1 MEDFL
6 EEGNFRYT
14 VYRVKHKPAP
24 GKDSDGNFPINTKLE
39 FLEYLNNDE
48 VDQWMHSNAH
58 KYPSVIVAR
67 SDNKWVMY
75 DQPHGASFKKVDFGK
90 NFNTVFRGVYN
101 KKADVSE
108 GTVLSFKEY
117 LNEASDNDTQF
128 EQLIKKAKSL
138 PLEHKSA
145 SEVLKDKAYI
155 KGKIGDSFVTFSYML
170 PSDASGAGYRFI
182 GLSVNDAGKV
192 INTHNTTF
200 KKMASGELKSDS
212 SRKKNY
218 LENVKEF
225 KDAIQSIED
234 KLKLTESKYDVSDIQ
249 KAIKA
254 AGYKA
259 VTSGGLK
266 MITTIYRGNQK
277 IGTVS
282 EDGVVKSSNK
292 EVKSKIETELRKI

>member
-6 EEGNFRYT
+6 EEGDYRYT

-24 GKDSDGNFPINTKLE
+24 GKDSAGIFPINTKLE

-48 VDQWMHSNAH
+48 VDSWMLTNAH
-58 KYPSVIVAR
+58 KYPSVIIAR

-75 DQPHGASFKKVDFGK
+75 DQPHGSSFKKVDSGK

-108 GTVLSFKEY
+108 KTVLSFKDF

-128 EQLIKKAKSL
+128 EQLIKKAKAL
-138 PLEHKSA
+138 PLENKSA
-145 SEVLKDKAYI
+145 SELMKDKAYI
-155 KGKIGDSFVTFSYML
+155 KGKIGNSFVTFSYML

-182 GLSVNDAGKV
+182 GLSVNESGKV

-200 KKMASGELKSDS
+200 KKMASGIIKNDS
-212 SRKKNY
+212 ARKKNY

-225 KDAIQSIED
+225 KAAIEHIQS
-234 KLKLTESKYDVSDIQ
+234 L
-249 KAIKA
+249 IK
-254 AGYKA
+254 
-259 VTSGGLK
+259 
-266 MITTIYRGNQK
+266 
-277 IGTVS
+277 
-282 EDGVVKSSNK
+282 
-292 EVKSKIETELRKI
+292 